1 MFFCLTHHQN
11 DSRTVIYWTSAMT
24 GLSATWRH
32 TRGLKS
38 GGLSPLIGKFKL
50 PQKAWGMNKL
60 SSNLQKK
67 IGMFCWNFAMIGMI
81 GMVFGYLQKN
91 VKLSLSLSLSSPK
104 KNWSSC
110 ASKLFCGTC
119 HVSDEFVG
127 PETLLKNIQWN
138 AAQPVWARLNGGG
151 VEDLWEPLTH
161 RKADLV
167 LNVFNQ

>member
-91 VKLSLSLSLSSPK
+91 VKLSLSLSFITQKKLKFMCFKTFLRNLPCLWWVCWTRNFAQKYPVERCAASLGEIKRRRSWGFVRTFNTPK
-104 KNWSSC
+104 SWSCSQC
-110 ASKLFCGTC
+110 
-119 HVSDEFVG
+119 V
-127 PETLLKNIQWN
+127 
-138 AAQPVWARLNGGG
+138 
-151 VEDLWEPLTH
+151 
-161 RKADLV
+161 
-167 LNVFNQ
+167 